1 VVGCA
6 AFALAVSTA
15 AAGPFGETAPQPA
28 LRAGPDRELAAAFRR
43 RSYRPGDRALVVITG
58 HVGGIELGVFRVG
71 PEPRRPRRKDVLL
84 GVPVTEPRHVSWA
97 ERRGSRRV
105 PVWVG
110 KWPSGFYFARIRTP
124 DGRVAYAPF
133 IVRPRARGRARLAVV
148 LPTSTWQAYNLRDVD
163 GNGIGD
169 SWYADPAIRSVDLTR
184 PYMNRGVP
192 PHFRKYDLGFIRWLY
207 KRGKDVD
214 FFADDDLARFRRGAG
229 LAKLYDLVVFPGHEE
244 YVTAHAYD
252 VVEAYR
258 NAGGNLIFLS
268 ANNFF
273 ARVDRRGDRIYRIGR
288 WRDLGR
294 PEAALVGVQYLS
306 WYEHRYPNAPY
317 VVRGAHL
324 TPWIFEG
331 TGLRNSSAFGRF
343 GIEIDARTPWSP
355 RGTRILAAI
364 PDVFGPGHT
373 AHMTYYETAQGAK
386 VFAAGALNFGGAAE
400 LPPVGRLLENVW
412 ARLAQP

>member
-1 VVGCA
+1 MRFVTRWCVVGCA
-6 AFALAVSTA
+6 AFVLAVSTA
-15 AAGPFGETAPQPA
+15 AAGPFGETAPQSA

-124 DGRVAYAPF
+124 DGKVAYAPF

-244 YVTAHAYD
+244 YVTTHAYD
-252 VVEAYR
+252 VVE
-258 NAGGNLIFLS
+258 
-268 ANNFF
+268 
-273 ARVDRRGDRIYRIGR
+273 
-288 WRDLGR
+288 
-294 PEAALVGVQYLS
+294 
-306 WYEHRYPNAPY
+306 
-317 VVRGAHL
+317 
-324 TPWIFEG
+324 
-331 TGLRNSSAFGRF
+331 
-343 GIEIDARTPWSP
+343 
-355 RGTRILAAI
+355 
-364 PDVFGPGHT
+364 
-373 AHMTYYETAQGAK
+373 
-386 VFAAGALNFGGAAE
+386 
-400 LPPVGRLLENVW
+400 
-412 ARLAQP
+412 